1 MLTTKENYIELAEAS
16 YYVDRAV
23 AKMRVG
29 FKSSYFQHQCRK
41 AESEGG
47 DLYVNLLM
55 LGFLDVEEI
64 QERWDDKCL
73 GDIMAAAVYITIQKD
88 HKLSQTTSTLKKFW
102 KQPLHLQPLIVAE

>member
-1 MLTTKENYIELAEAS
+1 MSMTKDSYVELAEAS

-29 FKSSYFQHQCRK
+29 FQSAYFQQQYYK
-41 AESEGG
+41 AQREGG

-55 LGFLDVEEI
+55 LSFLDVEEI

-73 GDIMAAAVYITIQKD
+73 GEIMAAAVYITIQKD

-102 KQPLHLQPLIVAE
+102 KQPLHLQPSLVAR